1 MRKIDAG
8 MLMIFRQRRPASLQG
23 HKNVHLPYPRS
34 NKPRVKMF
42 FGTSNEG

>member
-23 HKNVHLPYPRS
+23 HKNVHLIIIKQNVISFDVATP
-34 NKPRVKMF
+34 
-42 FGTSNEG
+42 